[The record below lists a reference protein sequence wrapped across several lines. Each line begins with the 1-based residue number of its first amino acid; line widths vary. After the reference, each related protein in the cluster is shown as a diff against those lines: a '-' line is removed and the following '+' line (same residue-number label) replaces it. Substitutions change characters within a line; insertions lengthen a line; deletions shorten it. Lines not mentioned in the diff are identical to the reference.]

1 MNTLALEDCKE
12 AITNELDFLDDPCLP
27 YPPCLTIEE
36 LMARL
41 EESVRQAKNGQTITT
56 EELERE
62 MATW

>member
-12 AITNELDFLDDPCLP
+12 IATDELEFWDSLP
-27 YPPCLTIEE
+27 YPPSLSIEE
-36 LMARL
+36 LRARVL
-41 EESVRQAKNGQTITT
+41 ESTRQAKSGKTITT